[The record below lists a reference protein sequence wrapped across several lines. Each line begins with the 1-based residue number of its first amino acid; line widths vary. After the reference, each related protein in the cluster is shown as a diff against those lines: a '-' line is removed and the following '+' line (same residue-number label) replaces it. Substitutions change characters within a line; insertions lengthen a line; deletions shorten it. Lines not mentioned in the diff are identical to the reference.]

1 MTHASDI
8 TAANALQEVLL
19 EWPANMSLELTPT
32 VGALNTVMRGGGM
45 ERMIESSLGRSLSR
59 GR

>member
-19 EWPANMSLELTPT
+19 EWPANMSLEP
-32 VGALNTVMRGGGM
+32 R
-45 ERMIESSLGRSLSR
+45 ESTGIFV
-59 GR
+59 

>member
-19 EWPANMSLELTPT
+19 EWPANMSLEPRKE
-32 VGALNTVMRGGGM
+32 RG
-45 ERMIESSLGRSLSR
+45 ICV
-59 GR
+59 